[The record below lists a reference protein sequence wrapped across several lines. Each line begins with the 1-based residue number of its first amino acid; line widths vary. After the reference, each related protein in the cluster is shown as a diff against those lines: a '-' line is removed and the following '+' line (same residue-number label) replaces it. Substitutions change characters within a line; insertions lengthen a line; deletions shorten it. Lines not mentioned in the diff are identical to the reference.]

1 MIRLMMDLNLY
12 LTSADEIGQMSSVKH
27 ALKEFKVVINRHSM
41 KRYIQHA
48 CENIFSLI
56 RN

>member
-1 MIRLMMDLNLY
+1 MKSDKSL
-12 LTSADEIGQMSSVKH
+12 VKI
-27 ALKEFKVVINRHSM
+27 ALKEFKVVINRLIM

-56 RN
+56 REETEKVDG

>member
-1 MIRLMMDLNLY
+1 MIQLMMDRNLS
-12 LTSADEIGQMSSVKH
+12 LASADEIKQMSLVK
-27 ALKEFKVVINRHSM
+27 LKEFKVVINRHSM
-41 KRYIQHA
+41 QRYIQHA